1 MEMLTNMGPLQKLMS
16 MLPGMPGGMQ
26 EKINVEETQERLAM
40 FRIIMD
46 SMTDAEMDDPKLI
59 KSSRVIRIA
68 RGAGVDPKEV
78 RLLLQQYNNS
88 KKAVKGFM
96 GNRKLRKQLM
106 KQMESQ
112 GMGG

>member
-1 MEMLTNMGPLQKLMS
+1 MHRHPREPRLGGPAPRRSPAL
-16 MLPGMPGGMQ
+16 
-26 EKINVEETQERLAM
+26 EETQERLRK

-46 SMTDAEMDDPKLI
+46 SMTDAEMEDPRVI
-59 KSSRVIRIA
+59 KASRVNRIA

-106 KQMESQ
+106 KQMGKQ
-112 GMGG
+112 GLEDKA